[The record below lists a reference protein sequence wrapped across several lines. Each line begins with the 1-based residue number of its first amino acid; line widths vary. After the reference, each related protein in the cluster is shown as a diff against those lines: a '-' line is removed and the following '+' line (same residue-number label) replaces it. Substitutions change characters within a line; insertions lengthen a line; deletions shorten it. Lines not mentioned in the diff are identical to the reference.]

1 MALEV
6 LELRRVNEVDKYIVD
21 KGIAIDGCIVK
32 LFAKSKQ
39 RGLLSSQIVLDIS
52 QKSSIAVFLESKI
65 AVFASLAKNLI
76 S

>member
-1 MALEV
+1 MNCPVFLQPKLAATTDNSKGTLDTQFRGFN
-6 LELRRVNEVDKYIVD
+6 RRRLP
-21 KGIAIDGCIVK
+21 AID
-32 LFAKSKQ
+32 
-39 RGLLSSQIVLDIS
+39 RRLLSSQIVLDIS

>member
-39 RGLLSSQIVLDIS
+39 RGFYPFKTRQTQHSVCNGAHNDLQLTT
-52 QKSSIAVFLESKI
+52 
-65 AVFASLAKNLI
+65 
-76 S
+76 